1 LKGDGTIEVRI
12 ELLLYGQLDVA
23 ADGKAA
29 HIFGPAVGRLHDAR
43 AAACHDGKTQL
54 RQSSADLPGEL
65 VVGVTFGKP
74 RRAKNRDAGT
84 DKVQRA
90 KAPNELSRDPED
102 REELAAPRPRTF
114 EENPLRRRT
123 GRYVLLPAATEMRAL
138 ASSARS
144 RKPLSVSRLA
154 VFIAS
159 LA

>member
-1 LKGDGTIEVRI
+1 
-12 ELLLYGQLDVA
+12 
-23 ADGKAA
+23 
-29 HIFGPAVGRLHDAR
+29 
-43 AAACHDGKTQL
+43 ACHDGKTQL

-159 LA
+159 LACARSRCAAAESISERRSATPASTRTTSCEISAKPPSSAKASP